1 MKIKYI
7 YIKDDWGRI
16 KEIYPADEENLK
28 RYKEEDG
35 YYNYEFEESEIKNI
49 KFGLDGLVDGHI
61 QYIGYTQEELYL
73 IETSRRTER
82 IQLLKQMLQE
92 TDWKVIVNSE
102 LIQEGLPPKYLNLH
116 EERQAW
122 RDEIN
127 QLEQQI
133 NSLQNN

>member
-102 LIQEGLPPKYLNLH
+102 LIQAGLEPKYKDLH
-116 EERQAW
+116 SERQA
-122 RDEIN
+122 
-127 QLEQQI
+127 
-133 NSLQNN
+133 